1 MAIKP
6 IDLQTHIA
14 QITEVGRGEQAR
26 MEAVVEQQ
34 HLREKEA
41 NEQSMLINSRLDEAK
56 KGERTAIKD
65 EEKGGEGQQSTG
77 QEAEEQ
83 KEKKAK
89 IYKKKEKV
97 EDDRMGKIID
107 ILK

>member
-14 QITEVGRGEQAR
+14 QITEVGRGEQSR
-26 MEAVVEQQ
+26 MEAVLEQQ
-34 HLREKEA
+34 HLRAKEA
-41 NEQSMLINSRLDEAK
+41 NEQSILANTRLKEAK
-56 KGERTAIKD
+56 KGEHNAIKD
-65 EEKGGEGQQSTG
+65 EEKEGKERRGSG
-77 QEAEEQ
+77 RENEDN

-89 IYKKKEKV
+89 VYVKKEKV
-97 EDDRMGKIID
+97 EDNRMGQIID